1 MSALYKQDANQTLPT
16 GAIVMTFIVLGIAEY
31 LLRVKIPQE
40 KKNPNQNQT
49 KTKPICLDILQRN
62 STFL

>member
-40 KKNPNQNQT
+40 KKTQT
-49 KTKPICLDILQRN
+49 KTKPKQN
-62 STFL
+62 PFV